1 MLMKD
6 CNGAVDQKKGHHGI
20 DRFGVPGKEFAERGA
35 KHCPYK
41 QPEAPIRES
50 MTANPAKDSVVWY
63 TGNMY
68 RDIAVIA

>member
-6 CNGAVDQKKGHHGI
+6 CKGAVDQKKGHHGI

-41 QPEAPIRES
+41 
-50 MTANPAKDSVVWY
+50 T
-63 TGNMY
+63 TGGSDQGEY
-68 RDIAVIA
+68 DGEPG